1 MNPVPL
7 VFTAILLSACAGPP
21 TIVGGADPSNADVS
35 VPPVRYVPVTAGTA
49 DHGVVS
55 PRSWIEQNQSVTPK
69 RGGE

>member
-1 MNPVPL
+1 MNPALL

-21 TIVGGADPSNADVS
+21 TIMSGSDPSNVAVS
-35 VPPVRYVPVTAGTA
+35 VPPVRYVPVIAGTV

-55 PRSWIEQNQSVTPK
+55 PRSWIEQNQSVAPK